1 MVMKGYGK
9 KGWLVSLLIG
19 VMICLCSCGTSS
31 NSSVESSNTDSG
43 NTTANSSSSINDN
56 KTESKTASKDDSV
69 IEIPEDYFLT
79 QVNDIYTN
87 AEDYLGRTLKYQ
99 GIFEKS
105 TYGEGDNQEQI
116 MYVFRNSP
124 GCCGNDGTAGFEVLW
139 DGDMPKQESWV
150 EVEGVLQSYEDAD
163 GNKFLQLKVD
173 SLNVLK
179 ECGKEFVSQ

>member
-9 KGWLVSLLIG
+9 KGWIFSLIIG
-19 VMICLCSCGTSS
+19 LMIGLCSCGTAS
-31 NSSVESSNTDSG
+31 NSSVGSSNTAAG
-43 NTTANSSSSINDN
+43 NTTSSSSSSIKDD
-56 KTESKTASKDDSV
+56 KADSKTAPKGDSV

-139 DGDMPKQESWV
+139 DGDIPKQESWV
-150 EVEGVLQSYEDAD
+150 EVEGVLQTYEDTD

-179 ECGKEFVSQ
+179 ERGKEFVSQ